1 MADNSQ
7 DLGTDLPLSSN
18 VDQILIHH
26 YVLNLE
32 IDFDSRIIH
41 ASVILVLR
49 ETSKLKALNVP
60 LQSISLDCKD
70 IKIESVWEIH
80 DYPTTIIDHL
90 CSPIPCYQRR
100 QMNSDQFNKL
110 YRLSNDA
117 KLKIRLNY
125 HITKWSINIM
135 PKTDCGHNLHERQPW
150 QPRCICINY
159 ETNPQGGSLTWAKDQ
174 NEGPCVFSQGAAF
187 NNRSLFPCQD
197 HPTII
202 ATWQASVKVK
212 SNYTVV
218 MSSNN
223 VWSEQAEDYTMF
235 HHIMLLP
242 VPCSVIALAVGSFAS
257 SLIKVV
263 DRPNINYN
271 DQALNSKSHQK
282 YTPENNP
289 IICRIYSAPIL
300 IDIAYEKL
308 LDSAAKYLVT
318 AQTML
323 LSYPFDKLDIVVLPR
338 CFGCL
343 GLARC
348 SYFSPCLIMV
358 SPSLLPGEECLSYRL
373 AHEICHF
380 WFGILIGPTDWT
392 EEWFSEGFATYLE
405 DRVHCKACLMSE
417 QDTLNYIEICCNLRY
432 RSLKSELENTD
443 LSLQELRP
451 KTTMMNGKDSVTGI
465 IKSAL
470 EPVKSFLQV
479 HYLKGYFLLYY
490 LSKIVGHN
498 QFDDYIRSFV
508 NKYCFQHVN
517 CKEVFDYYFDFFP
530 KLRNQ
535 EVTIRATIKEW
546 LDNAG
551 LPEQINLQNFECMG
565 NKLYLQVHNEYKRWI
580 RLNEYNRRKP
590 RRIYRGSRKRRK
602 ALADNLPSIANL
614 SIKQIILLLEM
625 LLEIECL
632 TITTLKKLCQ
642 YYHLENAN
650 PEIRHRWCELVIKH
664 RYINGYKNIENLL
677 IEDQGMGIYL
687 YGELVLYDLKDL
699 ASKIYVGIQHEMD
712 RDATAI
718 VAELLSS

>member
-7 DLGTDLPLSSN
+7 DLGKDLPLSSN

-41 ASVILVLR
+41 ASVILVLQ

-125 HITKWSINIM
+125 HVTKWSINIM
-135 PKTDCGHNLHERQPW
+135 PKTDCGYNLHERQPW

-271 DQALNSKSHQK
+271 DQALNSNSHQK

-405 DRVHCKACLMSE
+405 DRVHCKACLTQNNNDE
-417 QDTLNYIEICCNLRY
+417 WKRY
-432 RSLKSELENTD
+432 RYRTKVQSSV
-443 LSLQELRP
+443 SLQNAICNDVKIYLLEPL
-451 KTTMMNGKDSVTGI
+451 DSVTGI

-517 CKEVFDYYFDFFP
+517 CKEVFDHYFDFFP

-551 LPEQINLQNFECMG
+551 LP
-565 NKLYLQVHNEYKRWI
+565 EYKRWI

-602 ALADNLPSIANL
+602 ALADNLPSIAN
-614 SIKQIILLLEM
+614 
-625 LLEIECL
+625 
-632 TITTLKKLCQ
+632 
-642 YYHLENAN
+642 
-650 PEIRHRWCELVIKH
+650 IRHRWCELVIKH